1 MLRESEEYLKGE
13 NQIKKLIYFKFFY
26 VNDSDVLIFLLL
38 NKTNKRMNLFIL
50 QQLQQLENQA
60 QAQKKVKRKLRRKAN
75 LTASL

>member
-13 NQIKKLIYFKFFY
+13 NQIKKLIYFKFFD

-38 NKTNKRMNLFIL
+38 NNTNKRMNLFIL

>member
-1 MLRESEEYLKGE
+1 MLRENEEYRKGE
-13 NQIKKLIYFKFFY
+13 NQIKKLINFKFFD

-38 NKTNKRMNLFIL
+38 NNTNKRMNLFIL

>member
-38 NKTNKRMNLFIL
+38 NNTNKRMNLFIL